1 MATFVLVHGAW
12 AGALIWRPIAQALRK
27 AGHEVY
33 TPTLTGIGERRH
45 LLNREIDLGTHT
57 QDVLHV
63 IDYEDLADIV
73 LVGHSY
79 GGMVIT
85 GVADAAPDK
94 IASLI
99 YLDAFVPEDRQ
110 SLFGML
116 PPDRPHATAP
126 GEEWLT
132 APLPVEAFGKVSQQV
147 RDFMARK
154 GMSQPTACFSQSVK
168 LTGGIDRHYIEER
181 RTRNFRSIL
190 DAGLHHLLRHVL
202 RNAQLQSSRRS
213 VRFDHAFGQYRLV
226 SGEVCGSRPMSAIAP
241 RRNSGARS
249 TPRYAYK

>member
-57 QDVLHV
+57 QDVLRV

-79 GGMVIT
+79 GGMVVT
-85 GVADAAPDK
+85 GVADAVPDK
-94 IASLI
+94 IAALI
-99 YLDAFVPEDRQ
+99 YLDAFVPEDGQ
-110 SLFGML
+110 SLFGLL
-116 PPDRPHATAP
+116 PPDRPHSTAP

-147 RDFMARK
+147 RDFMARARPDTALHTLRFELADHLVR
-154 GMSQPTACFSQSVK
+154 SQVLYPAELRAQRLRSLPGPC
-168 LTGGIDRHYIEER
+168 R
-181 RTRNFRSIL
+181 RCTL
-190 DAGLHHLLRHVL
+190 PAHTLH
-202 RNAQLQSSRRS
+202 
-213 VRFDHAFGQYRLV
+213 
-226 SGEVCGSRPMSAIAP
+226 
-241 RRNSGARS
+241 
-249 TPRYAYK
+249 